1 MKKNRQA
8 KETGAETAGKKLVSR
23 HDFMKTTAVAAL
35 AAGAG
40 TSILPRF
47 ARAAT
52 PRTIKLGYV
61 TPKTGVLAAFAE
73 PDDFV
78 MGRMRK
84 VIGDG
89 IVINGTKHPVEI
101 LIRDAQ
107 SSDNRSAQVASEL
120 IKSDK
125 VDILLPA
132 NTPDIVNPASD
143 QAEIN
148 GVPCISTDAPYEAY
162 YYARGGTKE
171 KGFKWT
177 YDFFWGE
184 DDLIQVYTDMWL
196 SLPTNKNLGALWS
209 NSVDGA
215 AEAKFFSPVMKEK
228 GFKIFDN
235 GRFEFNASDFASQ
248 ISAFK
253 AAKVEVVQGVMPPPQ
268 FATFW
273 AQCAQQSFK
282 PKIVTCAKALLF
294 PAGVNALGDR
304 GTNMTTEVWWSRN
317 HPFKSSLTGE
327 SAAQLCDAWEKET
340 GKQWTPPIGFK
351 HALIEVAVDVLKR
364 TQNVD
369 SPESILDAIRTTNL
383 NTIVGH
389 IQWTGDPVKNVCRT
403 PLVGG
408 QWVKGKKFPYDLN
421 IVSNSIAKM
430 IPKTSKVMPLP
441 A

>member
-23 HDFMKTTAVAAL
+23 RDFMKTTAVAAL

-47 ARAAT
+47 ARGAT

-78 MGRMRK
+78 MGHMRQ

-89 IVINGTKHPVEI
+89 IVIAGTKHPVEI
-101 LIRDAQ
+101 LMRDAE
-107 SSDNRSAQVASEL
+107 SSENRAAQVASEF

-132 NTPDIVNPASD
+132 NTPIVVNPASD

-148 GVPCISTDAPYEAY
+148 GVPCISTDAPLDAY
-162 YYARGGTKE
+162 YYGRGGTNG

-184 DDLIQVYTDMWL
+184 DSLIQVYMDMWL
-196 SLPTNKNLGALWS
+196 SLPTNKILGALWS
-209 NSVDGA
+209 NSVDGNT
-215 AEAKFFSPVMKEK
+215 EAKMFTPVMKAN
-228 GFKIFDN
+228 GFKIIDN
-235 GRFEFNASDFASQ
+235 GRFEFNASDFNSQ

-273 AQCAQQSFK
+273 AQCAQQNYK

-294 PAGVNALGDR
+294 PAGVNALGEH

-317 HPFKSSLTGE
+317 HPFKSSLTGQ
-327 SAAQLCDAWEKET
+327 SAAQLCDEWERET

-364 TQNVD
+364 TKNVD

-389 IQWTGDPVKNVCRT
+389 IQWNDPQVPNVCRT

-408 QWVKGKKFPYDLN
+408 QWVKGKKYAYDLN
-421 IVSNSIAKM
+421 IVSNKLAKM
-430 IPKTSKVMPLP
+430 IPTTGTLKPLF